1 MRFGS
6 SIGNSGFGTLGNG
19 YADAGY
25 RQVVVDECG
34 LIVPENELKWQALR
48 PSAATFDFAR
58 ADTLMAFAEAN
69 GLAMRGHTLMWHHP
83 SWMPAWTNSHDYG
96 PDPAAE
102 AARLIREHVTTVCQ
116 RYAGRIRS
124 WDAVNEAVDPA
135 TGGLRQTAFSQAMG
149 SPEAVLD
156 LVFVTAR
163 QTLPDAQLVYNDY
176 MGWEGGAAHRQG
188 VLDLLAGFRA
198 RAVPVD
204 ALGIQ
209 SHLSIGS
216 PELRRDEA
224 GWRLF
229 LDQVVAMGYGLVITE
244 FDVNDSG
251 LPADIA
257 QRDRG
262 VGDYARAY
270 LDLMFS
276 YPQLRDVMAWGMVDS
291 FSWLQSFSP
300 RADGQPKRPNPFDA
314 GYRRKPLHQAIV
326 DAFAS
331 APPRS

>member
-6 SIGNSGFGTLGNG
+6 VIGNSGSGTLGNS
-19 YADAGY
+19 YADPGY
-25 RQVVVDECG
+25 RDVVLRECG

-48 PSAATFDFAR
+48 PSPSRIDFAR
-58 ADTLMAFAEAN
+58 ADTLLAFAEAN

-83 SWMPAWTNSHDYG
+83 QWLPAWTASYDYG
-96 PDPAAE
+96 PSPATE
-102 AARLIREHVTTVCQ
+102 AARLIREHVATVCQ
-116 RYAGRIRS
+116 HYAGRIRS

-135 TGGLRQTAFSQAMG
+135 TGGLRQTVFSQAMG
-149 SPEAVLD
+149 SAEAVLD
-156 LVFVTAR
+156 LVFTTAR
-163 QTLPDAQLVYNDY
+163 QTLPDAQLVYNDF
-176 MGWEGGAAHRQG
+176 MGWEGGSAHRQG

-198 RAVPVD
+198 RGIPVD

-216 PELRRDEA
+216 PDLRRDEA
-224 GWRLF
+224 GWRRF

-244 FDVNDSG
+244 LDVNDNG

-257 QRDRG
+257 QRDQG
-262 VGDYARAY
+262 VASYARAY

-291 FSWLQSFSP
+291 FSWLQGFGP
-300 RADGQPKRPNPFDA
+300 RADGQPKRPNPYDA
-314 GYRRKPLHQAIV
+314 GYQRKLLHQAIA
-326 DAFAS
+326 DAFAAAS
-331 APPRS
+331 PRG